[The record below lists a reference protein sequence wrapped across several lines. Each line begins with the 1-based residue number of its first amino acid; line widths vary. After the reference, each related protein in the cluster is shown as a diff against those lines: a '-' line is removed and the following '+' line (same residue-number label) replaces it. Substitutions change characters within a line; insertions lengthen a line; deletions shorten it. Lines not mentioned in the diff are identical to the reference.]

1 MYFEARDCFIEK
13 HHSLFLQVGK
23 EKQGEYVM
31 WPRTGRRTAEEQGL
45 GQK

>member
-23 EKQGEYVM
+23 EKQEYVM